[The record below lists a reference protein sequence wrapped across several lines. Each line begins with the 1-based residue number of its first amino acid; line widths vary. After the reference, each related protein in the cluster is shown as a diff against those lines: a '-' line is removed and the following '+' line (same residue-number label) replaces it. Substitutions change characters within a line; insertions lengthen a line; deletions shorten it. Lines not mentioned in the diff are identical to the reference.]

1 MIKLLFLLIA
11 VSFLSACSHTYYIV
25 RHAEKETPS
34 ANMSNDVPLSDKGKA
49 RAEALKELMKD
60 KSIKAIYSTKTQR
73 TQNTAKP
80 TAEYFNIDILPY
92 GPSPDSAFIA
102 SMKALRKNVL
112 IVGHSN
118 TVDDIVNGIG
128 RNKYVPSDL
137 PDSAYS
143 NLFILKVRNGRVRFL
158 RLNF

>member
-1 MIKLLFLLIA
+1 MGKYLVLFFIVA
-11 VSFLSACSHTYYIV
+11 FITGCSHTYYIV
-25 RHAEKETPS
+25 RHGEKELPT

-49 RAEALKELMKD
+49 RAEALKEILKD
-60 KSIKAIYSTKTQR
+60 KSIKAVYSTKTQR

-80 TAEYFNIDILPY
+80 TADYFKLDILPY

-118 TVDDIVNGIG
+118 TVDDITNGIG
-128 RNKYVPSDL
+128 GSKFVPGDL
-137 PDSAYS
+137 ADSAYS
-143 NLFILKVRNGRVRFL
+143 NLFKLRVRGSKIKYY

>member
-1 MIKLLFLLIA
+1 MGKLLALFISI
-11 VSFLSACSHTYYIV
+11 SFLSACSHTYYIV

-34 ANMSNDVPLSDKGKA
+34 ANMSNDVPLSDKGKV

-60 KSIKAIYSTKTQR
+60 KKIKAIYSTKTQR

-80 TAEYFNIDILPY
+80 TADYFKLDIIPY
-92 GPSPDSAFIA
+92 GPLPDSAFIA
-102 SMKALRKNVL
+102 SMKAIRKNIL

-128 RNKYVPSDL
+128 GNKYVPGDL

-143 NLFILKVRNGRVRFL
+143 NLFKLKVRNGRVSYL

>member
-1 MIKLLFLLIA
+1 MGKFLALFIA
-11 VSFLSACSHTYYIV
+11 FSFLSACSHTYYIV

-80 TAEYFNIDILPY
+80 TAEYFKLDILSY

-128 RNKYVPSDL
+128 RNKYVPGDL